1 MLNVEAAAKSSAHI
15 WETEIVPALHEYILI
30 PNKSPAFD
38 RAWKAN
44 GHMDRATTLIA
55 DWCRAQQIP
64 GLTEEVIALTD
75 PNGAPRTPV
84 ILMEIPGTGL
94 TNDTVLLYGHLD
106 KQPEMRG
113 WREGLSPW
121 SPVREGDR
129 L

>member
-44 GHMDRATTLIA
+44 GHMDRATALIA

-64 GLTEEVIALTD
+64 GLTVEVIALTD
-75 PNGAPRTPV
+75 ASGAPRTASRPV
-84 ILMEIPGTGL
+84 T
-94 TNDTVLLYGHLD
+94 
-106 KQPEMRG
+106 KRSQPQPRERG
-113 WREGLSPW
+113 SRST
-121 SPVREGDR
+121 SASSAT
-129 L
+129 